1 MRQNK
6 IPSYIFFLAHI
17 FLLFLFCFT
26 LLRLL
31 FFFINNDTGG
41 NIPVIILLNS
51 FIMGVRFDTVISCY
65 ILLIPFIV
73 LGFQSLLKPSST
85 IWKFVS
91 FFIILMMIIAFFIVI
106 ADIPYYKQ
114 FNSRI
119 TIASL
124 NWIDQ
129 PSIMLQVM
137 FGNSLHWVLFLIF
150 LVMSI
155 ISAFL
160 IVRIRKGIIITES
173 SLLIR
178 VIYFI
183 LIGVL
188 IFYGMRGRFQKKS
201 PIRWG
206 TAFFS
211 SYFFANQMALN
222 PVFTFIRTGLDR
234 INGKDHINFM
244 PVTEALSN
252 VRKTLHLDP
261 KENEGGIQRNVTFKE
276 EPLYHN
282 VVLVF
287 MESMSAYW
295 MSRYRNEKNLTPYLD
310 SLAINATYI
319 HDHFYSA
326 GIHTFN
332 GIHSTLYGIP
342 APMQLNP
349 LKGYLNMKMS
359 SGLPIA
365 LSENGY
371 HTVFLC
377 PHDAQF
383 DNIGGYVLANGYKQL
398 ISQKDFPSSEVINTF
413 GVPDHILFNTALETL
428 NKTGSNPLFITIL
441 TCSNHIPLKVPE
453 GITFKPKGETDRE
466 HVVSYSDWA
475 IGQFMH
481 KAAKQPW
488 YKNTIFIFLA
498 DHGMPIDPVYDIPL
512 SSHHIPLIIYIP
524 QSDNHDRINGFGGQI
539 DVFPTVMGLLRQN
552 YTNTSL
558 GIDLLKEQRNCVFF
572 SADDKL
578 ACLNDSLY
586 FIERLHADNSLF
598 KYRNGN
604 RSNILNKN
612 KSIAEEMKRLSESMV
627 QYGNYLLSNNPSN

>member
-6 IPSYIFFLAHI
+6 IPSYIFVLAHI
-17 FLLFLFCFT
+17 FLLFLFGFT

-206 TAFFS
+206 AAFFS

-222 PVFTFIRTGLDR
+222 PVFTFMRKGLDR

-310 SLAINATYI
+310 SLAITATYI
-319 HDHFYSA
+319 HDHFY
-326 GIHTFN
+326 
-332 GIHSTLYGIP
+332 
-342 APMQLNP
+342 
-349 LKGYLNMKMS
+349 
-359 SGLPIA
+359 
-365 LSENGY
+365 
-371 HTVFLC
+371 
-377 PHDAQF
+377 
-383 DNIGGYVLANGYKQL
+383 
-398 ISQKDFPSSEVINTF
+398 
-413 GVPDHILFNTALETL
+413 
-428 NKTGSNPLFITIL
+428 
-441 TCSNHIPLKVPE
+441 
-453 GITFKPKGETDRE
+453 
-466 HVVSYSDWA
+466 
-475 IGQFMH
+475 
-481 KAAKQPW
+481 
-488 YKNTIFIFLA
+488 
-498 DHGMPIDPVYDIPL
+498 
-512 SSHHIPLIIYIP
+512 
-524 QSDNHDRINGFGGQI
+524 
-539 DVFPTVMGLLRQN
+539 
-552 YTNTSL
+552 
-558 GIDLLKEQRNCVFF
+558 
-572 SADDKL
+572 
-578 ACLNDSLY
+578 
-586 FIERLHADNSLF
+586 
-598 KYRNGN
+598 
-604 RSNILNKN
+604 
-612 KSIAEEMKRLSESMV
+612 
-627 QYGNYLLSNNPSN
+627 